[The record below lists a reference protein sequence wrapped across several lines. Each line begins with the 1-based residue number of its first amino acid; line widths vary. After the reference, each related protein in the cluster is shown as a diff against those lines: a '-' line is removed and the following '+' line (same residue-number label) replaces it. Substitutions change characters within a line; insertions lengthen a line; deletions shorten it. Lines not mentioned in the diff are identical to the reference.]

1 MKGLLF
7 SSKKSLVLG
16 FTAVALIQANSVVPL
31 RIGTVRQLFV
41 DDILIASKHNVEL
54 KLNNPMAREVV
65 LRADK
70 PWEGQSLT
78 YPCVFKDGD
87 KFRLY
92 YRASGLPLGSPPKRE
107 EGDKRQMLWS
117 FTALAESSDG
127 IHWTKPNLGVVDFQG
142 SRQNNLI
149 WPVAGQSGSDI
160 FPFKD
165 ANPQTSPDE
174 RYKALA
180 NVGEHQ
186 LVALGSQDGI
196 RWRLLQKE
204 PVLAY

>member
-1 MKGLLF
+1 MDEF
-7 SSKKSLVLG
+7 
-16 FTAVALIQANSVVPL
+16 
-31 RIGTVRQLFV
+31 
-41 DDILIASKHNVEL
+41 LIASKQNVDL

-70 PWEGQSLT
+70 PWEGQSMT

-92 YRASGLPLGSPPKRE
+92 YRASGPPLGSPPKRE
-107 EGDKRQMLWS
+107 EGDKKQMMWNY
-117 FTALAESSDG
+117 TALAESADG
-127 IHWTKPNLGVVDFQG
+127 IHWNKPNLGVVDFQG
-142 SRQNNLI
+142 NKQNNLI

-165 ANPQTSPDE
+165 ANPQAPPEE

-186 LVALGSQDGI
+186 LVALVSPGWHPLALASERARVGLSSGKPDDGSPKPGI
-196 RWRLLQKE
+196 LG
-204 PVLAY
+204 